1 MAQRALF
8 EEIFDGPKSLF
19 GQIFGSSSVRLR
31 AEKRPAAVP
40 NIIIKLTKKQLE
52 RLLAGKTET
61 FQGGGHSILLRYENQ

>member
-8 EEIFDGPKSLF
+8 EEIFDGPNSLF
-19 GQIFGSSSVRLR
+19 GQIFGSFSDKLRSV
-31 AEKRPAAVP
+31 KQPAAVP
-40 NIIIKLTKKQLE
+40 NIRIKLTKKQLE